1 MTPHEAYNYRR
12 NQRSSWPYE
21 RLVLDRERRAKIRSK
36 FNRYVPNPLRPQ
48 DTARLVHQELE
59 IVERIRSSGEIWVKM
74 WPFLN
79 ELAGVGPEMDKRP
92 RRQAYLALV
101 TRMLSEGKLLRH
113 RISATLALAEWLRA
127 PVSQVI

>member
-1 MTPHEAYNYRR
+1 MTPEAYNKSRR
-12 NQRSSWPYE
+12 NRWAPE

-48 DTARLVHQELE
+48 DTGRMVHQELE
-59 IVERIRSSGEIWVKM
+59 VIERIRSSGEVWVKM
-74 WPFLN
+74 WPLLN
-79 ELAGVGPEMDKRP
+79 ELAGIGPEADKRP

-101 TRMLSEGKLLRH
+101 TRMISEKKLLRH
-113 RISATLALAEWLRA
+113 RVSATLALAEWLRT

>member
-1 MTPHEAYNYRR
+1 MTPENYNRHRR
-12 NQRSSWPYE
+12 RAWAPE

-36 FNRYVPNPLRPQ
+36 FNRYVPNPLRPC

-59 IVERIRSSGEIWVKM
+59 VIERIRSSGDIWVKM
-74 WPFLN
+74 WPLLN
-79 ELAGVGPEMDKRP
+79 ELAGIGPEADKRP

-101 TRMLSEGKLLRH
+101 TRMIAEKKILRH
-113 RISATLALAEWLRA
+113 RPSATLALAEWLRM